1 LNNIIRI
8 IILIIKNIII
18 NIIIVKMIT
27 NNINELSLKY
37 NNIVSNYTI
46 FFLNNIVI
54 NKKVEHYYNIYVKGL
69 ILIQNIFNLALI
81 NLDNIYDI
89 YNNCEKGYIYYIE
102 FINQIE
108 YPNIQLENNIDLTIR
123 DAIIFSYK
131 KTVLTFENKI
141 SSINEQCEILLLN
154 NNKSFVYFIN
164 NFYITIFIIIYKKYI
179 LLKNNDNNINNI
191 NNYINNNSLLNIYN
205 ELTNKNFENIVK
217 KYINNLNKKLINENN
232 LEAIIELSDYLIK
245 IQELLINNN
254 YYNNNMDFTNIFNN
268 ILKFLN
274 KLLVKKDKN
283 SYDNNYLTDII
294 FKL

>member
-1 LNNIIRI
+1 
-8 IILIIKNIII
+8 
-18 NIIIVKMIT
+18 MIT

-46 FFLNNIVI
+46 FFLNNIRI
-54 NKKVEHYYNIYVKGL
+54 NKKVEYYYNIYVKGL

-108 YPNIQLENNIDLTIR
+108 YPNIQLENNIDLTVR

-141 SSINEQCEILLLN
+141 SSINEQSELLLLN
-154 NNKSFVYFIN
+154 NNKNFVYFIN
-164 NFYITIFIIIYKKYI
+164 NFYITIFIVIYKKYI
-179 LLKNNDNNINNI
+179 LKKNNDKH
-191 NNYINNNSLLNIYN
+191 NYINNNSLLNIYN

-254 YYNNNMDFTNIFNN
+254 YYKNNMEFNIIFNN

-274 KLLVKKDKN
+274 KILVKKDKI
-283 SYDNNYLTDII
+283 SYDNNYLTDLI
-294 FKL
+294 FKLC

>member
-1 LNNIIRI
+1 
-8 IILIIKNIII
+8 
-18 NIIIVKMIT
+18 MIT
-27 NNINELSLKY
+27 NNINDLSLKY

-54 NKKVEHYYNIYVKGL
+54 NKKVEYYYNIYVKGL

-123 DAIIFSYK
+123 DAVIFSYK

-141 SSINEQCEILLLN
+141 SSINEQSEILLLN

-179 LLKNNDNNINNI
+179 LLKNNDNNINN
-191 NNYINNNSLLNIYN
+191 YISNNSLLNIYN

-232 LEAIIELSDYLIK
+232 LEAIIQLSDYLIK

-254 YYNNNMDFTNIFNN
+254 SYNNYMDFTNIFNNIFNN

-274 KLLVKKDKN
+274 KLLIKKDKN

>member
-1 LNNIIRI
+1 
-8 IILIIKNIII
+8 
-18 NIIIVKMIT
+18 MIT

-108 YPNIQLENNIDLTIR
+108 YPNIQLENNIELTLR

-141 SSINEQCEILLLN
+141 SSINEQSEILILN

-164 NFYITIFIIIYKKYI
+164 NFYITIFIVVYKKYI
-179 LLKNNDNNINNI
+179 LLKNNDKH
-191 NNYINNNSLLNIYN
+191 NYINNHSLLNIYN

-217 KYINNLNKKLINENN
+217 KYINNLNKKLINDNK

-245 IQELLINNN
+245 IQEILINNI
-254 YYNNNMDFTNIFNN
+254 YYKNNMEFNNIFNN

-274 KLLVKKDKN
+274 KILVKKDKI
-283 SYDNNYLTDII
+283 SYDNNYLTDLI

>member
-1 LNNIIRI
+1 MNNIIRI

-46 FFLNNIVI
+46 FFLNNIRI
-54 NKKVEHYYNIYVKGL
+54 NKKVEYYYNIYVKGL

-108 YPNIQLENNIDLTIR
+108 YPNIQLENNIDLTVR

-141 SSINEQCEILLLN
+141 SSINEQSELLLLN
-154 NNKSFVYFIN
+154 NNKNFVYFIN
-164 NFYITIFIIIYKKYI
+164 NFYITIFIVIYKKYI
-179 LLKNNDNNINNI
+179 LKKNNDKH
-191 NNYINNNSLLNIYN
+191 NYINNNSLLNIYN

-254 YYNNNMDFTNIFNN
+254 YYKNNMEFNIIFNN

-274 KLLVKKDKN
+274 KILVKKDKI
-283 SYDNNYLTDII
+283 SYDNNYLTDLI
-294 FKL
+294 FKLC

>member
-1 LNNIIRI
+1 
-8 IILIIKNIII
+8 
-18 NIIIVKMIT
+18 MIT

-54 NKKVEHYYNIYVKGL
+54 NKKVEYYYNIYVKGL

-123 DAIIFSYK
+123 DAVIFSYK

-141 SSINEQCEILLLN
+141 SSINEQSEILLLN

-164 NFYITIFIIIYKKYI
+164 NFYITMFIVIYKKYI
-179 LLKNNDNNINNI
+179 LLKNNDSNM

-205 ELTNKNFENIVK
+205 DLTNKNFENIVK
-217 KYINNLNKKLINENN
+217 KYIIILNKKLINDNN
-232 LEAIIELSDYLIK
+232 LEAIVELSDYLIK
-245 IQELLINNN
+245 IQELLINNI
-254 YYNNNMDFTNIFNN
+254 YYKDNIELNNIFNNIFNN